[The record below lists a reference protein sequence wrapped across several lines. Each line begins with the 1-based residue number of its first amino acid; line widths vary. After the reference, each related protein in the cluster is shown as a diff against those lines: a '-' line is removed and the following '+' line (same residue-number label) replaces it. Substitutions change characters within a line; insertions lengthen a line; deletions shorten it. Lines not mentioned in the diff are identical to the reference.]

1 MVRLK
6 VYDMLNRIAVSGF
19 QFHYGTIKS
28 ATADDQARGLLL
40 FQFHYGTIKRIGK
53 KKDSEI

>member
-1 MVRLK
+1 
-6 VYDMLNRIAVSGF
+6 MLNRIAVSGF